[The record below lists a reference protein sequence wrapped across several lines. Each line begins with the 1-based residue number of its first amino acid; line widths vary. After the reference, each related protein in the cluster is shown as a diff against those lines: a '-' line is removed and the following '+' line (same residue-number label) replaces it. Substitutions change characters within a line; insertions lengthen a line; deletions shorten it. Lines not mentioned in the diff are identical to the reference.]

1 MELNVRLFIYKK
13 KAFVS
18 YRENNDWF
26 SCEIPKQVYDRLLKE
41 NNNHNIKILK
51 KDLEKIIITKEE

>member
-26 SCEIPKQVYDRLLKE
+26 SYEIPKQVYDRLLKE
-41 NNNHNIKILK
+41 NNNHNIIILK